1 MDCIKKASYL
11 HVTESSSLGTSSTD
25 QFFPCQLSNARGAVY
40 LTSKALNLSSIRNRS
55 DTSLWKPSFGL
66 RLHKMN
72 YFNCDI
78 GISSMSVKV

>member
-1 MDCIKKASYL
+1 
-11 HVTESSSLGTSSTD
+11 
-25 QFFPCQLSNARGAVY
+25 LSNARGAVY

-66 RLHKMN
+66 RLCKMN